1 MKFSV
6 ASILA
11 LATVT
16 IAAPTKDHGGDTC
29 KYVTGVDENLI
40 VVKVD
45 VDADVDL
52 LGILNLD
59 LNLGIE
65 VGLFGKECKALYC
78 CHKPCKKVCF
88 SLYKRLLR

>member
-29 KYVTGVDENLI
+29 KYVACVDENLI
-40 VVKVD
+40 VVKAY
-45 VDADVDL
+45 VDADL
-52 LGILNLD
+52 LGIKLD
-59 LNLGIE
+59 VDLGIE
-65 VGLFGKECKALYC
+65 VGLFGGECKAYYC
-78 CHKPCKKVCF
+78 CDKPCDKVCF
-88 SLYKRLLR
+88 SLYKRLLC

>member
-29 KYVTGVDENLI
+29 KYVAGVDENLI
-40 VVKVD
+40 VVKADVGVAVD
-45 VDADVDL
+45 V
-52 LGILNLD
+52 LGIDVD

-78 CHKPCKKVCF
+78 CPNPCKKVCF
-88 SLYKRLLR
+88 SLYKRLLC

>member
-29 KYVTGVDENLI
+29 KYVACVDEKLI
-40 VVKVD
+40 VVNAD
-45 VDADVDL
+45 VDVDL
-52 LGILNLD
+52 LGLD
-59 LNLGIE
+59 IDVNVNI
-65 VGLFGKECKALYC
+65 GLFGGKCKAYYC
-78 CHKPCKKVCF
+78 CHKPCNKGEHVPDTCRD
-88 SLYKRLLR
+88 YYHH

>member
-29 KYVTGVDENLI
+29 KYVTCVDENLI
-40 VVKVD
+40 VVNAD
-45 VDADVDL
+45 VDVDL
-52 LGILNLD
+52 LGIDLD
-59 LNLGIE
+59 IDIDIE
-65 VGLFGKECKALYC
+65 LGLFGKKCKAYYC
-78 CHKPCKKVCF
+78 CHKPCDKVCF
-88 SLYKRLLR
+88 SLYKRLLC

>member
-29 KYVTGVDENLI
+29 KYVTFVNDDLI
-40 VVKVD
+40 VVKANVD
-45 VDADVDL
+45 LDL
-52 LGILNLD
+52 LGLLD
-59 LNLGIE
+59 LDLDLVIKIGLLG
-65 VGLFGKECKALYC
+65 GECKAVYC
-78 CHKPCKKVCF
+78 CDKPCDKGEHVPDTCRK
-88 SLYKRLLR
+88 YEH